1 MRGMAFW
8 ETVRGVR
15 LADVLT
21 SQLPKLSSKMD
32 ILIQMIL
39 EMKRP
44 ENQVSEYIES
54 ENLQE
59 HIREK
64 IEAWHNLVSIIY
76 GRNSA
81 DKVLVIFKK

>member
-1 MRGMAFW
+1 MTFW

-15 LADVLT
+15 LADILT
-21 SQLPKLSSKMD
+21 SQLPKLTSKMD

-44 ENQVSEYIES
+44 DTQVAEYIES
-54 ENLQE
+54 ERLQE
-59 HIREK
+59 YIKDK
-64 IEAWHNLVSIIY
+64 IENGHNLVSIVY